1 MHLQEDAAMSE
12 ATSIRWPRLRL
23 LRPKQWVK
31 NGFLLA
37 PLVFA
42 TKFRDPDAW
51 ILSLSALGLFCLGS
65 SVVYI
70 LNDLLDAASDREHPV
85 KRVTRPIAAGAISPA
100 QAWCMLVILEAIAL
114 SAAWCMTDVVLVLIA
129 YQMVNV
135 FYSAK
140 LKHVAI
146 VDLFCVAGGFVL
158 RVYAGAVAIHVPLS
172 AWMLNT
178 TWCLALYMATI
189 KRRQELR
196 SQGDQARA
204 VLKQYS
210 VELLDHLSLIAAV
223 CAIAFYGLFTLTV
236 RPELGMTVPLVLA
249 GFYRYQYM
257 VTRHEGGESPTDLI
271 WQDLP
276 LILIVLSWIGLSVF
290 ALMQQTPA

>member
-1 MHLQEDAAMSE
+1 MSE
-12 ATSIRWPRLRL
+12 GPQMTWPRLRL

-42 TKFRDPDAW
+42 AKFRDPDAW
-51 ILSLSALGLFCLGS
+51 ILALSAIGLFCLGS
-65 SVVYI
+65 SATYI
-70 LNDLLDAASDREHPV
+70 LNDLLDATSDREHPV
-85 KRVTRPIAAGAISPA
+85 KRLTRPIAAGAVSPA
-100 QAWCMLVILEAIAL
+100 QAWILLIVLEALAL
-114 SAAWCMTDVVLVLIA
+114 SAAWCMTRVVLVLLA
-129 YQMVNV
+129 YQLVNV
-135 FYSAK
+135 LYSAK

-158 RVYAGAVAIHVPLS
+158 RVYAGAVAINVPLS

-178 TWCLALYMATI
+178 TWCLALYLATV

-210 VELLDHLSLIAAV
+210 VELLDHLSLIAAI

-236 RPELGMTVPLVLA
+236 RTELALTVPLVLA
-249 GFYRYQYM
+249 GFYRYQYI

-271 WQDLP
+271 WQDAP
-276 LILIVLSWIGLSVF
+276 LILIVLVWIGLSVL
-290 ALMQQTPA
+290 ALVEHPVG